1 MPAEDAVFVNE
12 RIRDRYAVNWLIDG
26 LPAGMLSVRQTYDE
40 ADLLTAK
47 AKVDADQG
55 TVFYSVGMCVCLQG

>member
-12 RIRDRYAVNWLIDG
+12 RIRERYAVNWLIDG
-26 LPAGMLSVRQTYDE
+26 LPAGMFSVRQTYDE
-40 ADLLTAK
+40 ADLPTAK

-55 TVFYSVGMCVCLQG
+55 TVFYSVGTCVHLQR